1 MTRAERIERIAR
13 ELVAYAEE
21 YQSMPFAHIAFLR
34 EALALPPDPVPRRL
48 AVTDVMEAVRAAAP
62 KQFKSDGT
70 WFDAIANFLNAR
82 IFGGLN
88 DDVT

>member
-1 MTRAERIERIAR
+1 MTRAERIIRIAE

-48 AVTDVMEAVRAAAP
+48 TEEDVAHCIGDDDATVRQITA
-62 KQFKSDGT
+62 G
-70 WFDAIANFLNAR
+70 LNAR
-82 IFGGLN
+82 IFGEQK
-88 DDVT
+88 